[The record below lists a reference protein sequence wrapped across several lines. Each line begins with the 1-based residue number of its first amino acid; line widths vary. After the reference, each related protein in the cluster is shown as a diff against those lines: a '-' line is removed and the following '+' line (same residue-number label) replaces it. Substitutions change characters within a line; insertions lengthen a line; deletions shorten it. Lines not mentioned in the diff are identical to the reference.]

1 MHVSGS
7 LALVAFAAST
17 QAIAFPQFG
26 NFNFNSWIQQNRPT
40 SVAKPGTTP
49 SPASGRGGFQ
59 LPSAWP
65 VPGSKKGGAPGAP
78 GTPAPST
85 KPPTPGGGCP
95 AVWTQVSKDL
105 TAIFLSGG
113 QCTDDARAAIRAV
126 FHDCFPD
133 GGCDGSLA
141 LPAELSRPENT
152 PMTSTINK
160 LSAIAKQ
167 RGVGIADV
175 IAFAGCKFP
184 QHILPSQ
191 HLTSSSAHAVVTC
204 PGGPLTRTMIGRK
217 DATSPAPANQL
228 PSPTVAG
235 DEALSHFQAKGFSA
249 TDLAALIGAHT
260 AAKQFTTDPSKAGAP
275 EDTTPG
281 VWDVLYYA
289 QTIAKT
295 APFTFVSDTNL
306 VKQAQVGPV
315 MKRFAADKLGWDAA
329 FAPAM
334 AKLELLGTDQGGLVD
349 CTSALPQAHRRRD
362 AKAAP
367 VNGRSL

>member
-1 MHVSGS
+1 MHVSDT
-7 LALVAFAAST
+7 LALVAFAASA

-26 NFNFNSWIQQNRPT
+26 NFNFNSWIQQNRPK
-40 SVAKPGTTP
+40 SAGNSGTAP
-49 SPASGRGGFQ
+49 SPASNRAGFQ
-59 LPSAWP
+59 IPSSLP
-65 VPGSKKGGAPGAP
+65 VPSSKNAGP

-85 KPPTPGGGCP
+85 KPTSGGGCP

-235 DEALSHFQAKGFSA
+235 DDALSHFQAKGFSA

-260 AAKQFTTDPSKAGAP
+260 AAKQFVTDPSKAGAP

-281 VWDVLYYA
+281 VWDVLYYSE
-289 QTIAKT
+289 TIAKT
-295 APFTFVSDTNL
+295 APFTFVADTNL
-306 VKQAQVGPV
+306 VNQAQVGPV
-315 MKRFAADKLGWDAA
+315 MKRFAGDKLGWDAA
-329 FAPAM
+329 FSPAM
-334 AKLELLGTDQGGLVD
+334 AKLELLGTNQGDMVD
-349 CTSALPQAHRRRD
+349 CTSALPQAHMRRD